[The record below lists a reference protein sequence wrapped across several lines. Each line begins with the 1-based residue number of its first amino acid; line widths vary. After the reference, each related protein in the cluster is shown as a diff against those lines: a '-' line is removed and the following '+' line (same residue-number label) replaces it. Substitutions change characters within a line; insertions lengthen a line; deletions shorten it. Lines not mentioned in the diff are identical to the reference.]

1 MLLSFWIAHWIGL
14 GPTLI
19 DCNHF
24 LGKQLVAIDTLW
36 ASLRPPRTPPFDT
49 PYPSAF
55 QHIRPIH
62 KDFWKRK
69 GLIFILNRHLDFGA
83 SVVVLVVGS
92 SGLERNTLL
101 VVQLPALSEHVLS
114 NRVSGLVVSAKMIQ
128 FARLDWKGDIT
139 VVIDPAFLSRSVI
152 AEQFRGVEPWLS
164 SSWTAMENTFQ
175 VMRHAFLPPN
185 KIPNGLVDVFS
196 PV

>member
-1 MLLSFWIAHWIGL
+1 M
-14 GPTLI
+14 
-19 DCNHF
+19 
-24 LGKQLVAIDTLW
+24 
-36 ASLRPPRTPPFDT
+36 
-49 PYPSAF
+49 
-55 QHIRPIH
+55 
-62 KDFWKRK
+62 
-69 GLIFILNRHLDFGA
+69 
-83 SVVVLVVGS
+83 GS

-196 PV
+196 PYTIHTRRRSCIATGISVQLGTLISDPSSKLAPLCRLNHC